1 MFFLLLVFM
10 HMSRSLQTYS
20 MCGDP
25 IYGVVSPTSLMSWD
39 ELQHEF
45 RRHEK
50 HSILIENLSPEIPN
64 LPLNVLSSL
73 YAQLSKFGQPLT
85 RFKFCE
91 KGTLS
96 DSLSREKVTQKKLCN
111 FSKFKT

>member
-1 MFFLLLVFM
+1 
-10 HMSRSLQTYS
+10 
-20 MCGDP
+20 
-25 IYGVVSPTSLMSWD
+25 MSWD

-50 HSILIENLSPEIPN
+50 HSVLIENLSPEIPN

-85 RFKFCE
+85 RFEFCE
-91 KGTLS
+91 KGILS
-96 DSLSREKVTQKKLCN
+96 DFRFSLTRESDTKKAEQVFKIQNLKLT
-111 FSKFKT
+111 FIYSEKATKFCEIST

>member
-1 MFFLLLVFM
+1 M

-50 HSILIENLSPEIPN
+50 HSSMPLLSC
-64 LPLNVLSSL
+64 LSFAEL
-73 YAQLSKFGQPLT
+73 RG
-85 RFKFCE
+85 E
-91 KGTLS
+91 
-96 DSLSREKVTQKKLCN
+96 
-111 FSKFKT
+111 